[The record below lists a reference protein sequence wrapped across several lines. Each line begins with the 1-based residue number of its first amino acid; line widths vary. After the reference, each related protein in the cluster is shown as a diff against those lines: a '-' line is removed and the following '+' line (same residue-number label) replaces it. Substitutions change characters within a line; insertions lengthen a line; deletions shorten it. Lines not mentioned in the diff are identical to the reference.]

1 MMNIAD
7 LRVALFSG
15 NYNYVRDGANQA
27 LNRLVDYL
35 LRQGAAVRV
44 YSPKVEP
51 AAFEPAGDLVGLPS
65 LPVPGRGE
73 YRLSLALSPSVKRD
87 LEAFAPTVVHV
98 ASPDVAGHRAVTWAR
113 ERGLPVLASV
123 HTRFE
128 TYPRYYNMA
137 FLEPVAE
144 TLLRRFYRRCDAL
157 VAPSESMAVVLREQG
172 MGDNIGIWSRGVDRA
187 IFDPSRRDLAWR
199 SSLGIGDGEV
209 AVGFLGRVVMEKGLD
224 VFAETMAELRRRGVP
239 HKVLVVGEGPARAW
253 FAERVPE
260 ARFTGML
267 IHADL
272 GRAVASMDILLN
284 PSVTETFGNV
294 TLEAMASGVPVI
306 AARATGSTSLVTEGQ
321 TGRLVEP
328 GNIAAFANAIAAYV
342 ADPALRAAHGAA
354 GEERSRAY
362 TWDAINRTVADAYLR
377 LVEAPESRLSAE
389 RPPRLAAARNT
400 TARQS
405 GSG

>member
-1 MMNIAD
+1 MDIAD

-27 LNRLVDYL
+27 LNRLADYL
-35 LRQGAAVRV
+35 LRQGAALRV
-44 YSPKVEP
+44 YAPVVENP
-51 AAFEPAGDLVGLPS
+51 DFAPTGDLVAVPS
-65 LPVPGRGE
+65 VPVPFRGE
-73 YRLSLALSPSVKRD
+73 YQLPLKLSAKVRRD
-87 LEAFAPTVVHV
+87 LAAFAPNVVHV
-98 ASPDVAGHRAVTWAR
+98 TSPDPVGHRAVTWGR
-113 ERGLPVLASV
+113 NHGVPVMASV

-128 TYPRYYNMA
+128 TYPRYYHMA
-137 FLEPVAE
+137 FLEPLAIAIM
-144 TLLRRFYRRCDAL
+144 RRFYRRCDAM
-157 VAPSESMAVVLREQG
+157 VAPSESTATVMREQR
-172 MGDNIGIWSRGVDRA
+172 MGSDIGIWSRGVDRE
-187 IFDPSRRDLAWR
+187 IFGPERRDLAWR
-199 SSLGIGDGEV
+199 RSLGIGDEELT
-209 AVGFLGRVVMEKGLD
+209 VGFLGRVVMEKGLG
-224 VFAETMAELRRRGVP
+224 VFAETMAELRRRGVL
-239 HKVLVVGEGPARAW
+239 HRVLVVGEGPARAW

-260 ARFTGML
+260 ASFTGML
-267 IHADL
+267 THAEL
-272 GRAVASMDILLN
+272 GRAVASMDVLLN

-328 GNIAAFANAIAAYV
+328 GDIAAFANAIAAYV

-362 TWDAINRTVADAYLR
+362 SWDAINRTVADAYLR

-389 RPPRLAAARNT
+389 RPPRLAAARST

-405 GSG
+405 GS